1 MSAEDRQARR
11 GAAGVSVPTDR
22 RFRRTDTAIDR
33 RRRSRK
39 TMSRIVRWA
48 GIAAVAVAATAWL
61 GQSVVGSD
69 ALRVRDIS
77 VEGNARLSSAEVEQ
91 LVPGLRGENILR
103 VDFQQYERRIL
114 DSPWV
119 ADVTLFRALPAKV
132 KIHVVERVPM
142 AIARIDQTLY
152 LVDQDGVIID
162 EYAPAHQTLD
172 LPLVDGLVDANAKD
186 NVTVVPERAQL
197 ARRLFSAFDRLPA
210 LRQRLSQIDVSSA
223 RDAVVMI
230 DDDSAL
236 LHLGAD
242 KFAERLQRYLDLRP
256 TLHDRFQ
263 RIDYVDLRFD
273 ERVYLNGVGL
283 RAGST
288 P

>member
-1 MSAEDRQARR
+1 MSAEDRQVRR

-22 RFRRTDTAIDR
+22 RFRRTDTALDR

-39 TMSRIVRWA
+39 TIWRVVRWVA
-48 GIAAVAVAATAWL
+48 MAAVAVAAVAWM
-61 GQSVVGSD
+61 GQSVIGSD

-91 LVPGLRGENILR
+91 LVPGLRGENILK
-103 VDFQQYERRIL
+103 VDFRQYERRIL

-162 EYAPAHQTLD
+162 EYAPAHQAFD
-172 LPLVDGLVDANAKD
+172 LPLVDGLVDAKTKD

-210 LRQRLSQIDVSSA
+210 LRERLSQIDVSSS
-223 RDAVVMI
+223 RDAVVII

-283 RAGST
+283 QTRPT

>member
-39 TMSRIVRWA
+39 ALWRVVRWGVMA
-48 GIAAVAVAATAWL
+48 VGAAAAVVWM
-61 GQSVVGSD
+61 GQSVIGSD
-69 ALRVRDIS
+69 ALRVRDIT
-77 VEGNARLSSAEVEQ
+77 VEGNARLSSTEVEQ
-91 LVPGLRGENILR
+91 LVPGLRGENILK
-103 VDFQQYERRIL
+103 VDFRQYERRIL

-162 EYAPAHQTLD
+162 EYAPTHQAFD
-172 LPLVDGLVDANAKD
+172 LPLVDGLVDARAKD
-186 NVTVVPERAQL
+186 SVTVVPERAQL
-197 ARRLFSAFDRLPA
+197 ARRLLSAFDRLPA
-210 LRQRLSQIDVSSA
+210 LRQRLSQVDVSSS

-230 DDDSAL
+230 DDDAAL
-236 LHLGAD
+236 LHLGTE

-283 RAGST
+283 RAKPT

>member
-11 GAAGVSVPTDR
+11 GAAGVSVPADR

-39 TMSRIVRWA
+39 TMWRVVRWVVMA
-48 GIAAVAVAATAWL
+48 AVAAVAVAWM
-61 GQSVVGSD
+61 GQGVIGSD

-91 LVPGLRGENILR
+91 LVPGLRGENILK
-103 VDFQQYERRIL
+103 VDFRQYERRIL

-162 EYAPAHQTLD
+162 EYAPAHQAFD
-172 LPLVDGLVDANAKD
+172 LPLVDGLVDGKSTD

-210 LRQRLSQIDVSSA
+210 LRQRLSQIDVSSS

-283 RAGST
+283 RARAA